1 MKTRW
6 SRFAHVL
13 LLLAGLAAG
22 CAQAQQDGRHE
33 KFKSEQFERREKFR
47 SEQFDRRQQ
56 HQLRMSEANA
66 GPNGRDRPER
76 PPQGERRF
84 LPMPDMP
91 RGPREMNPG
100 RPPQGEPGDDA
111 QRVARERHLERRAL
125 LRRQI
130 NEARDIYPPPG
141 RP

>member
-13 LLLAGLAAG
+13 LLLASLAAG
-22 CAQAQQDGRHE
+22 CVQAQQD
-33 KFKSEQFERREKFR
+33 SRREKFR
-47 SEQFDRRQQ
+47 SEQFDRREQ

-66 GPNGRDRPER
+66 GQNARDRPER

-84 LPMPDMP
+84 LPVPDMP

-100 RPPQGEPGDDA
+100 RPPQFDPADDA
-111 QRVARERHLERRAL
+111 QPVNRERQLERRAL